1 MHIGLGRIFG
11 AASHN
16 RDQLSQAML
25 GDMYSTVT
33 EVGMDYLAK
42 RQAAGTLKLDGIII
56 ETCAGKGR
64 DRVPRGVHDIS
75 AARP

>member
-1 MHIGLGRIFG
+1 MTFLTRNTGYQG
-11 AASHN
+11 S
-16 RDQLSQAML
+16 LSLPKPPLQ
-25 GDMYSTVT
+25 
-33 EVGMDYLAK
+33 
-42 RQAAGTLKLDGIII
+42 AGTLKLDGIII